1 VGAGELLESVERP
14 DGSTRV
20 DHAIT
25 SWMVAH
31 RAEPVTTLAKVLTT
45 IGSQTV
51 LVPVVTVLALLLL
64 WRRRFDL
71 TIALVGVWGGAIL
84 LYSLGKYFVGRPRP
98 PADLWLVQVAGTS
111 FPSGHATQ
119 SLATFAALAVVMS
132 HWLRRAPWPGVA
144 VAVVLAAGVGWSRV
158 YLGVHWATDVAA
170 GWLLAA
176 GWLAVVFGYERAN
189 SSAACG
195 SNSNA
200 SNGSSPTTSA
210 S

>member
-1 VGAGELLESVERP
+1 
-14 DGSTRV
+14 
-20 DHAIT
+20 
-25 SWMVAH
+25 MVAH

-51 LVPVVTVLALLLL
+51 LVPVVTVLALVLL
-64 WRRRFDL
+64 WRRRFVP
-71 TIALVGVWGGAIL
+71 AVSLVGVWGGAIL

-98 PADLWLVQVAGTS
+98 PAGLWLVQVGGTS

-119 SLATFAALAVVMS
+119 SLATFVALAVVVA

-176 GWLAVVFGYERAN
+176 GWLAVVLGYERAY

-200 SNGSSPTTSA
+200 SNGSSPRTSA